1 MVRAKYTVDENT
13 HTLVVVG
20 HANYGEYGK
29 DIVCAGVS
37 ALVQALIGWCE
48 ENYETVNCISIDTK
62 EGEVIISCEGGEN
75 VAAVFYMLSIGFE
88 QLQDSYPD
96 HVQID
101 IIGIAD

>member
-1 MVRAKYTVDENT
+1 MIKAKYTVEEKV
-13 HTLVVVG
+13 HTLVVLG

-37 ALVQALIGWCE
+37 ALVQALIGWLE
-48 ENYETVNCISIDTK
+48 LNAWKIECISVDPK
-62 EGEVIISCEGGEN
+62 DGEVIICCEGDEDM
-75 VAAVFYMLSIGFE
+75 AAVFYMTAIGLD
-88 QLQDSYPD
+88 QIANSYPD

>member
-1 MVRAKYTVDENT
+1 MIKAKYTAFDNT

-37 ALVQALIGWCE
+37 ALVQALIGWIE
-48 ENYETVNCISIDTK
+48 ENYYKANGICVDMK
-62 EGEVIISCEGGEN
+62 DGEVVISCYGGEDI
-75 VAAVFYMLSIGFE
+75 AAVFQMASIGLK
-88 QLQDSYPD
+88 QIADSYPD

-101 IIGIAD
+101 IIGLDD

>member
-1 MVRAKYTVDENT
+1 MVRAKYTVDEST
-13 HTLVVVG
+13 HTLVVLG
-20 HANYGEYGK
+20 HANYAEYGK

-48 ENYETVNCISIDTK
+48 ENYDTVNCISIDPK
-62 EGEVIISCEGGEN
+62 EGGVIISCDGGKD
-75 VAAVFYMLSIGFE
+75 VAAVFYMASVGLE
-88 QLQDSYPD
+88 QLANSYPD